1 MSWFIRRNW
10 VLILAVAFAVGVVVL
25 GMNMDSV
32 VSFVVDKIFSIL

>member
-10 VLILAVAFAVGVVVL
+10 VLILAVIFAVGIVVL

-32 VSFVVDKIFSIL
+32 VSFVVSKIFSIL